1 MGLSPQEAIRVAT
14 LDSAKLLKLD
24 DRIGSL
30 DEGKNAD
37 LVVVDGNPLDGIQ
50 VLRAP
55 DKVRR
60 VVLNGRTVLDR
71 DASQYLIGA
80 GFYQRSH

>member
-1 MGLSPQEAIRVAT
+1 
-14 LDSAKLLKLD
+14 LLNLQ

-37 LVVVDGNPLDGIQ
+37 MVVVDGNPLDDIQ

-71 DASQYLIGA
+71 DASRFLVGA
-80 GFYQRSH
+80 GFYQRGRP